1 MIAALA
7 VAALALVPAHAGT
20 SAARAPVSLVA
31 APARVTLAGNARE
44 TVTVT
49 NSGSRTVVVDLTR
62 AGYALDLRGRPRIL
76 PRGARPGD
84 TASWLTVRPARL
96 ALRPG
101 ASAAF
106 AVSARLP
113 RRAEPGDH
121 GALVLLT
128 TRPIR
133 SAAVV
138 VRMRV
143 GVVVVV
149 RAPGAIVRRLA
160 LVRLRARPAGRPR
173 ALALW
178 LANRGNVTELFGS
191 ACLTV
196 SLRRGSSVVARLRPA
211 ARRLLPRTRGI
222 IELRVPRRLRGWV
235 TVRTEPSGRPPC
247 GSGLRRAIR
256 VRLY

>member
-1 MIAALA
+1 
-7 VAALALVPAHAGT
+7 
-20 SAARAPVSLVA
+20 
-31 APARVTLAGNARE
+31 
-44 TVTVT
+44 VTVT
-49 NSGSRTVVVDLTR
+49 NSGSRAVVVDLKR
-62 AGYALDLRGRPRIL
+62 AGYAFDLRGRPRIL
-76 PRGARPGD
+76 PRGTGPGD
-84 TASWLTVRPARL
+84 TASWLTVRPGKL

-106 AVSARLP
+106 VVSARLP

-149 RAPGAIVRRLA
+149 RAPGVIVRRLD
-160 LVRLRARPAGRPR
+160 LLRLRARPPGRPR
-173 ALALW
+173 LLVMW
-178 LANRGNVTELFGS
+178 LANRGNVTELVGS

-196 SLRRGSSVVARLRPA
+196 AVRRAGKVLARLRPA
-211 ARRLLPRTRGI
+211 PRRLLPRTRGI
-222 IELRVPRRLRGWV
+222 VELSTPRRIRGWV

-247 GSGLRRAIR
+247 GSGMSRAIR
-256 VRLY
+256 MRL